1 MLSPQP
7 DRSQVKD
14 ASLLVSVKGCSP
26 VGGQGIFTLNNEKR
40 RVSAGDTV
48 AIPTGSVHR
57 IEHDGASDLIIETQL
72 GVCFEEDMMRLE
84 DD

>member
-1 MLSPQP
+1 
-7 DRSQVKD
+7 
-14 ASLLVSVKGCSP
+14 
-26 VGGQGIFTLNNEKR
+26 LNNEKR